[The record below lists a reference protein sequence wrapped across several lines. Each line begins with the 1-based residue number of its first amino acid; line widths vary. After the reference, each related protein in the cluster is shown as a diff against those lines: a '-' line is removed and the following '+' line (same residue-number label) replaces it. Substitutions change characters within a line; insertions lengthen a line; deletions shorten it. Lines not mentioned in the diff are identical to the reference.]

1 MRRLGF
7 CLIFVASMLWALIG
21 VVSAELMTKG
31 VSPMEIAYWRALLG
45 GGVFAIHATVAG
57 HWVIGRRRDLILFVI
72 LGAMGVGL
80 FFSAYNLAI
89 EAGGVSL
96 AVVLLYTAPAFVA
109 IFATIWLGEALTPL
123 KGLAVLLV
131 MLGVAAVAL
140 GGDSPGVHINR
151 GSMGWGL
158 LAGLGYAGFYVWGKQ
173 LLKRYH
179 PVTVYAFVFPVGALV
194 IWPFVDFVHK
204 SAMAWALLALLVVLC
219 TYLAFLV
226 YYLGL
231 RHVEASRA
239 VLIASLEPVIA
250 VILAAI
256 IFDERLAGWAIVGG
270 VMVVSASV
278 LGVLEGPSSGEKV
291 EK

>member
-7 CLIFVASMLWALIG
+7 GLIFVASMLWALIG
-21 VVSAELMTKG
+21 VVSAELLTKG

-57 HWVIGRRRDLILFVI
+57 HWVIESRRDLVLFVI

-89 EAGGVSL
+89 EAGGISL

-109 IFATIWLGEALTPL
+109 IFAMIWLGEALTPL

-151 GSMGWGL
+151 ASMGWGL
-158 LAGLGYAGFYVWGKQ
+158 LAGLGYAGFYIWGKQ
-173 LLKRYH
+173 LLKLYH

-194 IWPFVDFVHK
+194 IWPFADFAHK
-204 SAMAWALLALLVVLC
+204 SAMAWALLAILVVLC
-219 TYLAFLV
+219 TYLAFLL

-256 IFDERLAGWAIVGG
+256 LFDERLTGWAIVGG

-278 LGVLEGPSSGEKV
+278 LGVLESPSSGEKV